1 MANKKSTKKRTI
13 TNEVRRARNVARR
26 SEVKSATKKVLTALA
41 NNDVASAAEMLKEA
55 VAKISRAQGKG
66 ILKRNTAS
74 RRISRLTLR
83 VAAATAN

>member
-13 TNEVRRARNVARR
+13 TNEIRRARNVARR
-26 SEVKSATKKVLTALA
+26 SEVKTATKKVLTALA
-41 NNDVASAAEMLKEA
+41 NNDATAAQELLKDA
-55 VAKISRAQGKG
+55 VSQISRAQGKG

-83 VAAATAN
+83 VAAAQS